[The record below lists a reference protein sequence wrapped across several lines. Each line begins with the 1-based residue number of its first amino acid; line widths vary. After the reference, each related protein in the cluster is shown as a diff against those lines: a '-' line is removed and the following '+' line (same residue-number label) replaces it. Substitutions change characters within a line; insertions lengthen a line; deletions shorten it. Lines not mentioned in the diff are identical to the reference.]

1 MSLPNLKN
9 YFFYFFTLLLFVNCS
24 NDEEPIPENALYEPQ
39 TELISLTGNNNKL
52 ELTWKPVVINKFKSY
67 KVYRF
72 ETNASEFMNQE
83 VIVYSGKLVFE
94 TTKNLTTTYT
104 DNEVPFNSFI
114 GYAVVTEYVNEENKP
129 VTAISINYLF
139 HENKDLSFSLTSLEK
154 TADGGI
160 KLTWEEDK
168 NTGFEKYTIHAIGA
182 SYLNDQE
189 IFLPE
194 NIIKVNGNQKENNSI
209 DLKQYMKPNVFYTVT
224 KVVNG
229 KTIKSKNILS
239 IENPRGLKFKP
250 GQTLKNPKNENEVII
265 INNEGG
271 EVIFY
276 NVNNQNKDKVAVN
289 GRIFFCSI
297 GEYNGVE
304 DLYVPSKEGNVF
316 VIDLVTH
323 KIKET
328 ISLKTDYDIWTAIP
342 INNYIVFVEKHIYAD
357 IGGLLV
363 YDRVTDKVLNRV
375 GSFGT
380 NANRKLVHAKGD
392 YFYVLDPEG
401 REYGSSTA
409 LTKLNVVGD
418 EVSYYYT
425 FEGGVADS
433 RLFALSEDKS
443 YFISTNYG
451 YHNDVNYENFTEVLA
466 GKYSPELDLTDV
478 KITADNRIYFSRMYS
493 AGIDVFEKNNFNT
506 PIKHYNTSG
515 IPVLIEVLQNQ
526 IIAFNQLES
535 SYIIESIPK

>member
-1 MSLPNLKN
+1 MNLQNLKS
-9 YFFYFFTLLLFVNCS
+9 YIFYFFTLLLFVNCS
-24 NDEEPIPENALYEPQ
+24 NDEERIPENAIYEPQ

-83 VIVYSGKLVFE
+83 VIVHSGELVFE
-94 TTKNLTTTYT
+94 TSKNLTTTYT
-104 DNEVPFNSFI
+104 DNEVPFNSFV
-114 GYAVVTEYVNEENKP
+114 GYAVVTEYVNEEDRQM
-129 VTAISINYLF
+129 TAISINYLF
-139 HENKDLSFSLTSLEK
+139 HENKELSFSLTSLEK
-154 TADGGI
+154 TADGGL
-160 KLTWEEDK
+160 KLTWEEDT

-182 SYLNDQE
+182 SYLNNQE
-189 IFLPE
+189 IYLPE
-194 NIIKVNGNQKENNSI
+194 NIIKVNVNQKENNSI
-209 DLKQYMKPNVFYTVT
+209 DLRQYVKPNVFYTVT

-265 INNEGG
+265 IDNEGG

-323 KIKET
+323 QIKET

-342 INNYIVFVEKHIYAD
+342 INNYIVFIEKHIHAD

-363 YDRVTDKVLNRV
+363 YDRSTDKVLNRF

-380 NANRKLVHAKGD
+380 NANRKLVYAKGD

-409 LTKLNVVGD
+409 LTKLIVEGD

-425 FEGGVADS
+425 FEGAVADS
-433 RLFALSEDKS
+433 HLFALSEDKS
-443 YFISTNYG
+443 YFVSTNYG
-451 YHNDVNYENFTEVLA
+451 YQCDINYENFTEVLA
-466 GKYSPELDLTDV
+466 GKYSQQLDLTDV

-506 PIKHYNTSG
+506 PIKHYNTSA
-515 IPVLIEVLQNQ
+515 IPVRIEVLKNQ